1 MNVQFP
7 LNEQE
12 LKALFVRLK
21 KEESSLSIV
30 EANILK
36 KAEKTLFS
44 ILSVQDMEKLT
55 DV

>member
-1 MNVQFP
+1 MNVQFF

-21 KEESSLSIV
+21 KEETTLSVV

-44 ILSVQDMEKLT
+44 ILSVHDMEKLT
-55 DV
+55 AV